1 METVKHWQ
9 EILWFSW
16 QVSGWGS
23 PVSPSPSSLTLRYD
37 PLWRFNI
44 SSSFNISS
52 TLTKWKRKLS
62 KKITPSSNFGFRKGY
77 TSIMPLS
84 RAYFTKIKRPGI
96 GQFVKKHPFWKKSFF
111 LNLSQKYQKQ
121 LPMRGVFDLHLPFSI
136 TQVPFCQTKF
146 PFYWGEEPFSKIN
159 FIQFFHFKWIIS

>member
-1 METVKHWQ
+1 MRVAGKIMETVKQWQ

-23 PVSPSPSSLTLRYD
+23 PVSPPSND
-37 PLWRFNI
+37 PLWR
-44 SSSFNISS
+44 FNISS

-62 KKITPSSNFGFRKGY
+62 KKITPSSNFGFRKAY

-96 GQFVKKHPFWKKSFF
+96 GRFVKKHPFWKKSFF

-136 TQVPFCQTKF
+136 TQVTFCQTKF

-159 FIQFFHFKWIIS
+159 FIQFFYFK